1 VSIYQRLFKYRERAS
16 RAPHEDF
23 LSEALVD
30 LLNRIPTQEVLP
42 AISRLFIRS
51 AEHRIRWET
60 YLKSNPT
67 MKLSWD
73 TQKTIV
79 FENNSARL
87 DIVLHDD
94 GGNVLIVIENKN

>member
-1 VSIYQRLFKYRERAS
+1 
-16 RAPHEDF
+16 
-23 LSEALVD
+23 
-30 LLNRIPTQEVLP
+30 
-42 AISRLFIRS
+42 
-51 AEHRIRWET
+51 
-60 YLKSNPT
+60 

-94 GGNVLIVIENKN
+94 GGNVLIVIENKIEAGFQTHATHSLDSSQNAQQDSRHQLATYGRWLSAKRAGEVMGWGALVLLTHM